1 MINWIASYPKSGNTW
16 VRRIVSL
23 ALNGD
28 KNINQLRY
36 DVPSFADICHHSAD
50 NNQPTSDYDIIKLWQ
65 MVQSNIVKNASGV
78 RTILKTHNIA
88 ASMDGIIFPDLSL
101 IGNSIYIIRDPRD
114 IVVSWSKHS
123 NKSLVEAEVDLLNES
138 FAIDKETPT
147 SRKEILSSWENH
159 LRGWSNSKIPSLV
172 IRYEDMLNDSL
183 VAIKQILNHLQIES
197 TISLPEIQRLASFET
212 LRRIETENGFV
223 EKMGNDPF
231 FRVGRSGQWRDE
243 NFDFGKLENKFSKTM
258 RQFDYLP

>member
-1 MINWIASYPKSGNTW
+1 M
-16 VRRIVSL
+16 
-23 ALNGD
+23 
-28 KNINQLRY
+28 
-36 DVPSFADICHHSAD
+36 
-50 NNQPTSDYDIIKLWQ
+50 
-65 MVQSNIVKNASGV
+65 
-78 RTILKTHNIA
+78 
-88 ASMDGIIFPDLSL
+88 
-101 IGNSIYIIRDPRD
+101 
-114 IVVSWSKHS
+114 
-123 NKSLVEAEVDLLNES
+123 LNES

-223 EKMGNDPF
+223 EKMGK
-231 FRVGRSGQWRDE
+231 RSI
-243 NFDFGKLENKFSKTM
+243 FSGWPIGPVE
-258 RQFDYLP
+258 R

>member
-36 DVPSFADICHHSAD
+36 DIPSFADICHSAD

-138 FAIDKETPT
+138 FAID
-147 SRKEILSSWENH
+147 LSLIH
-159 LRGWSNSKIPSLV
+159 I
-172 IRYEDMLNDSL
+172 
-183 VAIKQILNHLQIES
+183 
-197 TISLPEIQRLASFET
+197 
-212 LRRIETENGFV
+212 
-223 EKMGNDPF
+223 
-231 FRVGRSGQWRDE
+231 
-243 NFDFGKLENKFSKTM
+243 
-258 RQFDYLP
+258 